1 MYIITQLGGTM
12 RVDKFLSSMKFCT
25 RKQAKSFLE
34 THEFIVDNKRIYAQ
48 NHSFDPNTEKVYID
62 QMYIYY
68 EFPIH
73 LMLNKPKG
81 YVSANKD
88 EMFPCV
94 TDLIK
99 EPYHRFDFSIAGRL
113 DVDTEGLLIL
123 TTDGKFL
130 HEITHPNYHLPK
142 VYEAHLDQPFHHE
155 TELLEGVSILD
166 GKQNAYIAKALEIKT
181 HEHIVYITID
191 EGKFHQVKRMF
202 SSVGYKV
209 IYLKR
214 IKIGKLSLGDLKL
227 GECQKIERRDLVD

>member
-1 MYIITQLGGTM
+1 M

-25 RKQAKSFLE
+25 RKQAKTFLE
-34 THEFIVDNKRIYAQ
+34 THEFKIDGKRIFAQ
-48 NHSFDPNTEKVYID
+48 NHNFDPDHEKVFID
-62 QMYIYY
+62 QHYIYY
-68 EFPIH
+68 EYPIH

-99 EPYHRFDFSIAGRL
+99 EPFNRFDFAIAGRL

-123 TTDGKFL
+123 TTDGQFL

-142 VYEAHLDQPFHHE
+142 VYEAHLDQVFDHE
-155 TELLEGVSILD
+155 KELLEGVTILD
-166 GKQNAYIAKALEIKT
+166 GKQKPYVAKALDIKT
-181 HEHIVYITID
+181 EKDIVYITID

-214 IKIGKLSLGDLKL
+214 IKIGKLTLGDLEL
-227 GECQKIERRDLVD
+227 GDYLKIERSDLFD

>member
-1 MYIITQLGGTM
+1 M

-25 RKQAKSFLE
+25 RKQAKTFLE
-34 THEFIVDNKRIYAQ
+34 THEFKIDAKRILAQ
-48 NHSFDPNTEKVYID
+48 NYTFDPNHEKAFID
-62 QMYIYY
+62 QEYIYY
-68 EFPIH
+68 EYPNH
-73 LMLNKPKG
+73 LMLNKTKG

-99 EPYHRFDFSIAGRL
+99 EPFNRFDFSIAGRL

-123 TTDGKFL
+123 TTDGQFL

-142 VYEAHLDQPFHHE
+142 VYEAHLDQVFHHE
-155 TELLEGVSILD
+155 QELLEGVTILD
-166 GKQNAYIAKALEIKT
+166 GKHKPFVAKALDIKA
-181 HEHIVYITID
+181 EKDIVYITID

-214 IKIGKLSLGDLKL
+214 IKIGKLTLSDLELGDYL
-227 GECQKIERRDLVD
+227 KIERSDLFD

>member
-1 MYIITQLGGTM
+1 M

-25 RKQAKSFLE
+25 RKQAKTFLE
-34 THEFIVDNKRIYAQ
+34 THEFKIDEKRILAQ
-48 NHSFDPNTEKVYID
+48 NHDFDPNHEKVFID
-62 QMYIYY
+62 QEYIYY
-68 EFPIH
+68 EYPIH

-99 EPYHRFDFSIAGRL
+99 EPFNRFDFSIAGRL

-123 TTDGKFL
+123 TTDGQFL

-142 VYEAHLDQPFHHE
+142 VYEAHLNQVFHHE
-155 TELLEGVSILD
+155 KELIEGVTILD
-166 GKQNAYIAKALEIKT
+166 GKQKSFVAKALEIKT